1 MTMKL
6 VVEDSWVAAGANAAE
21 MERRI
26 VERPQQR
33 RSDTDARGRERGE
46 GGDNAPHVNLMAG
59 TERER

>member
-6 VVEDSWVAAGANAAE
+6 VWRTRGWPPVQTPPKWNVGIP
-21 MERRI
+21 RI

-46 GGDNAPHVNLMAG
+46 GGGDRNRNGV
-59 TERER
+59 